1 MSDKK
6 NKNKEDNLVEK
17 SDRENENKEDNLIE
31 KSDKQ
36 SLKEQAI
43 DESATHGKKI
53 NHQVKDKREQH
64 QPRDTA

>member
-6 NKNKEDNLVEK
+6 NK
-17 SDRENENKEDNLIE
+17 IE
-31 KSDKQ
+31 KDKKK

-43 DESATHGKKI
+43 DKTATEGEKI
-53 NHQVKDKREQH
+53 NHQVNDKRDHH

>member
-1 MSDKK
+1 MTDKK
-6 NKNKEDNLVEK
+6 QN
-17 SDRENENKEDNLIE
+17 RIE
-31 KSDKQ
+31 KSENQ

-53 NHQVKDKREQH
+53 NHQVKDKKEHH